1 MPKPCDF
8 IFPSYTESMTEG
20 VLTQYSCPDSF
31 VVFFEIPHIFQLLYF
46 RFGIDRRILNVENK
60 VFNSSDFLSFKLST
74 KDRKQLIDIISSVA
88 NHQKQYFDFLKNTT
102 FKKIKQKT
110 KNKLIFVFSEAIG
123 EVNNQLRGTFTVL
136 SMEV

>member
-20 VLTQYSCPDSF
+20 VLTHHSCPDSF

-46 RFGIDRRILNVENK
+46 RFENYRRILKLKNK

-74 KDRKQLIDIISSVA
+74 KDIKQLIYVVSISS
-88 NHQKQYFDFLKNTT
+88 NHQKQYFDFLKNISSN
-102 FKKIKQKT
+102 KIKQKT
-110 KNKLIFVFSEAIG
+110 KNKMSRL
-123 EVNNQLRGTFTVL
+123 TFNSVHRAL
-136 SMEV
+136 HGSLQ